1 MHEELQIIYK
11 NNKPFGLRDKSGFLF
26 FFSNISKY
34 SGQETRYRSEI
45 EEQYALADHLFEAL
59 KTR

>member
-11 NNKPFGLRDKSGFLF
+11 NNKPYGLRDKSGFLF

-34 SGQETRYRSEI
+34 SGQEARYRSEI

-59 KTR
+59 KNR